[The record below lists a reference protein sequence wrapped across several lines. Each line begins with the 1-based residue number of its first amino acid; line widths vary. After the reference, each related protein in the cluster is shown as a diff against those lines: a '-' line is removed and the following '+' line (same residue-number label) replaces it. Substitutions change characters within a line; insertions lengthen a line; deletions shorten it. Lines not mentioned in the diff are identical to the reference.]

1 MQLYGTSLSLLTD
14 LYQLTMAYAY
24 WKSGVA
30 DQQAVFHLHF
40 RKAPFNSGFTV
51 ACGLADAVAFIEQ
64 FRFEE
69 SDLEYLATLTGNDGK
84 PLFERAFLDYL
95 RALEFSCDI
104 DAVPEGTPVFPYEP
118 LLRVTGPIVQ
128 CQILETALLNIINF
142 QTLIATK
149 AARICLAAQGE
160 PVLEF
165 GARRAQGFDGAL
177 SASRAAYIGG
187 CVATSNVLAGKLL
200 GIPVKGTHAHSW
212 VMTFDD
218 ELEAFEKYAGALPN
232 NCVFLVDTYDT
243 LQGVRHAIE
252 VGKQLRTMGHEMVG
266 VRLDSGD
273 LAVLSIEARAL
284 LDEAGFPEV
293 RIFASNDLDETIIE
307 SLKVQGAKIAMWGV
321 GTRLVTGGDQ
331 CALGGVYKLSA
342 IGDVQ
347 SGAWQPRIKISEQIV
362 KISNPGVQQVRRF
375 FHHDVKGR
383 YNVADVV
390 YDENLPMPHTWQA
403 VDQLNQ
409 LKRWAPDTTAEY
421 EDLLVPLYRGGK
433 RMLEMPS
440 LPEIQSRASQQL
452 QYFQR
457 GVKRFV
463 NPHLYPVGIE
473 ENLHLL
479 KARLIDKAR
488 QKLEPVV

>member
-24 WKSGVA
+24 WKSGIA
-30 DQQAVFHLHF
+30 EREAVFHLHF
-40 RKAPFNSGFTV
+40 RKAPFNSGFTI
-51 ACGLADAVAFIEQ
+51 ACGLADAVAYIEQ
-64 FRFEE
+64 FRFTKC
-69 SDLEYLATLTGNDGK
+69 DLEYLATLTGNDEK
-84 PLFERAFLDYL
+84 PLFEPAFLDYL
-95 RALEFSCDI
+95 GNLEFSCDV

-118 LLRVTGPIVQ
+118 IVRVTGPIVQ

-160 PVLEF
+160 SVLEF

-177 SASRAAYIGG
+177 SASRAAFIGG

-212 VMTFDD
+212 VMTFDE
-218 ELEAFEKYAGALPN
+218 ELEAFEKYADALPN

-252 VGKQLRTMGHEMVG
+252 VGKRLREIGHEMVG

-273 LAVLSIEARAL
+273 LAALSIDARTL
-284 LDEAGFPEV
+284 LDEAGFREAK
-293 RIFASNDLDETIIE
+293 IFASNDLDETIIE
-307 SLKVQGAKIAMWGV
+307 SLKTQGSKIAVWGV

-342 IGDVQ
+342 IRNSENGD
-347 SGAWQPRIKISEQIV
+347 WQPRVKISEQIV

-375 FHHDVKGR
+375 YTNNENGR
-383 YNVADVV
+383 RNLADVIF
-390 YDENLPMPHTWQA
+390 DESSPVPQSWQA

-409 LKRWAPDTTAEY
+409 LKRWAPPGDSLS
-421 EDLLVPLYRGGK
+421 EDLLIPIFRAGQCT
-433 RMLEMPS
+433 LELPA
-440 LPEIQSRASQQL
+440 LPEIQVYAARQL
-452 QYFQR
+452 ESFAR

-473 ENLHLL
+473 ENLHQT
-479 KARLIDKAR
+479 KAELIEHAR
-488 QKLEPVV
+488 QKLIG

>member
-24 WKSGVA
+24 WKSGLA
-30 DQQAVFHLHF
+30 EREAVFHLHF
-40 RKAPFNSGFTV
+40 RNAPFNSGFTV
-51 ACGLADAVAFIEQ
+51 ACGLADAVAYIEQ
-64 FRFEE
+64 FRFVE
-69 SDLEYLATLTGNDGK
+69 SDLEYLATLTGNDDK
-84 PLFERAFLDYL
+84 PLFEPAFLDYL
-95 RALEFSCDI
+95 KTLEFSCDV

-118 LLRVTGPIVQ
+118 ILRVTGPIVQ

-165 GARRAQGFDGAL
+165 GARRAQGFDGSL
-177 SASRAAYIGG
+177 SASRAAFIGG

-212 VMTFDD
+212 VMTFDE
-218 ELEAFEKYAGALPN
+218 ELEAFERYADTLPN

-252 VGKQLRTMGHEMVG
+252 VGKRLRTIGHEMVG

-273 LAVLSIEARAL
+273 LAALSIDARIL
-284 LDEAGFPEV
+284 LDEAGFTGAK
-293 RIFASNDLDETIIE
+293 IFASNDLDETIIE
-307 SLKVQGAKIAMWGV
+307 SLKTQGAKIAVWGV

-342 IGDVQ
+342 IRHSE
-347 SGAWQPRIKISEQIV
+347 SGAWQPRVKISEQIV
-362 KISNPGVQQVRRF
+362 KISNPGVQQIRRF
-375 FHHDVKGR
+375 YTNNEKGR
-383 YNVADVV
+383 RNIADIIF
-390 YDENLPMPHTWQA
+390 DESSPLPHDWQA

-409 LKRWAPDTTAEY
+409 LKRWPAPTDTLS
-421 EDLLVPLYRGGK
+421 EDLLIPIFRDGRRTVN
-433 RMLEMPS
+433 
-440 LPEIQSRASQQL
+440 LPALSEIQLNTARQL
-452 QYFQR
+452 EFFQR

-463 NPHLYPVGIE
+463 NPHFYPVGVE
-473 ENLHLL
+473 ENLHKT
-479 KARLIDKAR
+479 KANLIDSAR
-488 QKLEPVV
+488 QKLTRAT